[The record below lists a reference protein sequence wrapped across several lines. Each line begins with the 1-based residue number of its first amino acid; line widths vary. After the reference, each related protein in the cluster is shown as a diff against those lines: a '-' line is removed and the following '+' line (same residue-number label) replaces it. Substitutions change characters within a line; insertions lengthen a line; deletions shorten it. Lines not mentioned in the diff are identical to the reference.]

1 MVALDGGRWSGPV
14 TEPLAI
20 SQLLRTK
27 KQELRSE
34 WEAALQAF
42 PRRRE
47 SDDRPTPG
55 ALHEALERI
64 TTLVELLEDGGDE
77 TVGAGTAP
85 VSDEFVV
92 LRRLIL
98 RRAEHDGASLSWRTL
113 RVLDEAI
120 DSVTSAR
127 TDRLRDLAARA
138 REAEAKS
145 LASAQ
150 RQRFLAESS
159 RLLAESLDHSETL
172 KTVARLAVPDI
183 ADWCV
188 VDLLQDDGSMARVA
202 VEHRDPARLALAND
216 LQERFPPRPD
226 AASGPAHV
234 IRTGKTELEAQVSDS
249 ALHDIAPEPER
260 LRLLQALGLNSY
272 ISAPLR
278 TRGRILGSITF
289 FTDIGRSLSA
299 DDVAMAE
306 DLARRAATAI
316 DNARLYDEAQRAV
329 HARED
334 ILAIVTHDLRTPLA
348 AIVTAAA
355 TQAASAPAT
364 EDGGRLRRRAET
376 IQRAAQH
383 MTRLIGDLTDLA
395 QIDAGRLAIRRT
407 PYDPAALARDVF
419 DTVQPAAAER
429 GAQLRLE
436 VVEPIPQIDCDGDRV
451 MQILINLASNAVK
464 VGAPTVT
471 LRVEARPG
479 DILFTV
485 SDTGPGIRQEDL
497 PRMFDRYWRA
507 ESAHYK
513 GTGLGLPISKGIVT
527 AHGGRIWISSE
538 LGVGSRFYFT
548 LPAPPA

>member
-1 MVALDGGRWSGPV
+1 
-14 TEPLAI
+14 
-20 SQLLRTK
+20 
-27 KQELRSE
+27 
-34 WEAALQAF
+34 
-42 PRRRE
+42 
-47 SDDRPTPG
+47 
-55 ALHEALERI
+55 LERV
-64 TTLVELLEDGGDE
+64 TTLVELLEDGKGGE
-77 TVGAGTAP
+77 TADSGGNA
-85 VSDEFVV
+85 VSDEFVL

-98 RRAEHDGASLSWRTL
+98 RMAEGDGVSPSWRTL

-120 DSVTSAR
+120 DSVTGAR

-138 REAEAKS
+138 REAEANS
-145 LASAQ
+145 QASAQ

-159 RLLAESLDHSETL
+159 RLLAESLDHRETL

-188 VDLLQDDGSMARVA
+188 VDLVQDDGSMARVA
-202 VEHRDPARLALAND
+202 VEHRDPARVGLASE
-216 LQERFPPRPD
+216 LQAKFPPRPD
-226 AASGPAHV
+226 AVSGPAHV
-234 IRTGKTELEAQVSDS
+234 IRTGKTELETHVSDS
-249 ALHDIAPEPER
+249 ALHDIAPEPDR

-289 FTDIGRSLSA
+289 FTDADRTLSV

-355 TQAASAPAT
+355 TQAAAAPAT
-364 EDGGRLRRRAET
+364 EDGARLRRRAET

-407 PYDPAALARDVF
+407 PHDPAALAREVA
-419 DTVQPAAAER
+419 DTLQPVAVEQ

-436 VVEPIPQIDCDGDRV
+436 VVEPVSQIDCDGDRV
-451 MQILINLASNAVK
+451 MQVLTNLTSNAVK

-471 LRVEARPG
+471 IRVEARPG

-485 SDTGPGIRQEDL
+485 SDSGPGIRQEDL

-507 ESAHYK
+507 ESAQYK
-513 GTGLGLPISKGIVT
+513 GTGLGLPISRGIVT
-527 AHGGRIWISSE
+527 AHGGRIWVISE
-538 LGVGSRFYFT
+538 LGVGSSFHFT
-548 LPAPPA
+548 LPAPA